1 MCIHQGRVLQ
11 YKLPPN
17 SVRHSKFIS
26 PSHYIPVQTAGS
38 AAPRGR
44 SGSTLCRSLGVVFL
58 YSWMGRWGRSR
69 GRFVWARPVV
79 VTSVLVPVASWFKPG
94 HKGGWG
100 VVAVVVAV
108 TRVVVVVLDRLWH
121 QAVDAERGLGDHFH
135 LFPISHVQ
143 HHPVVE
149 GKRRRRRRGSGAAAR
164 RAAATGGCRAGR
176 GRRGRRQRH

>member
-1 MCIHQGRVLQ
+1 MEEFRDLCIHQGRILQ
-11 YKLPPN
+11 YKLPPRL
-17 SVRHSKFIS
+17 VRHSKFIS

-44 SGSTLCRSLGVVFL
+44 SGSTLCRGLGVVFL

-100 VVAVVVAV
+100 VVWLCG
-108 TRVVVVVLDRLWH
+108 TT
-121 QAVDAERGLGDHFH
+121 
-135 LFPISHVQ
+135 
-143 HHPVVE
+143 
-149 GKRRRRRRGSGAAAR
+149 KRRTLGLYHGSWKPKVGSPPR
-164 RAAATGGCRAGR
+164 LGLP
-176 GRRGRRQRH
+176 QH